1 MNYIDMY
8 NDALQHGEIIA
19 CKRVK
24 VIFTRPAAEIEKP
37 GTWAFDEGWATR
49 PIACACGTV

>member
-24 VIFTRPAAEIEKP
+24 NFYPP
-37 GTWAFDEGWATR
+37 
-49 PIACACGTV
+49 CGGDRKAGYVGV